1 MLWVSR
7 ADVSIHDC
15 TVRSRT
21 KDEIKSTTVIEGGDE
36 DYESMEGGAIAGP
49 GPSTMAS
56 RQAQRPPPS
65 HVHPSSEHPS
75 DAENERPHVTKH
87 HQQEMNHLADEL
99 EDLMGRDD
107 IAKVTDDLA
116 ESSIITQILEQVQ
129 STPQDLVEEEEWIEV
144 DRVLDGEEPS
154 SNGISPLRPIP
165 LTDPVDH
172 TRLHTVLENM
182 SRRIMKRR
190 VSRSHDWDMERF
202 KTPRPSPHLSPES
215 GSPPRSSPSKRSSP
229 FKALV
234 QAKSAFA
241 RRLKFRSS
249 PSEDE
254 VDDGNS
260 PTLEQTEHERATGT
274 VERPQVLPRSRS
286 DVKETVEGPETKA
299 DIPKDEI
306 PDVLFPHDSLITNLH
321 RFMRYS
327 SAAYGVG
334 ASL

>member
-1 MLWVSR
+1 M
-7 ADVSIHDC
+7 
-15 TVRSRT
+15 
-21 KDEIKSTTVIEGGDE
+21 EGGDE
-36 DYESMEGGAIAGP
+36 DYESMEAGAIAGP
-49 GPSTMAS
+49 GPSTTAS
-56 RQAQRPPPS
+56 RQAQRRPPS

-75 DAENERPHVTKH
+75 DAGNERPHVAKH

-107 IAKVTDDLA
+107 IAKVTDELA
-116 ESSIITQILEQVQ
+116 ESGIITQILEQVQ
-129 STPQDLVEEEEWIEV
+129 TTPQDLVEEEEWMEV
-144 DRVLDGEEPS
+144 DRVLDGQDTS
-154 SNGISPLRPIP
+154 SNGTSPLRPIP

-202 KTPRPSPHLSPES
+202 KTPRLSPHLSPES
-215 GSPPRSSPSKRSSP
+215 GSPPKSSPSKRSSP

-241 RRLKFRSS
+241 RRLRFRSS

-254 VDDGNS
+254 VDDDNR
-260 PTLEQTEHERATGT
+260 PDDILQQTQCERATGT
-274 VERPQVLPRSRS
+274 VDRPQALPRS
-286 DVKETVEGPETKA
+286 DHNQMVEGPETKA
-299 DIPKDEI
+299 DLPKDEI

-327 SAAYGVG
+327 SAAYGVS

>member
-1 MLWVSR
+1 LV
-7 ADVSIHDC
+7 DEPDDSIHDC
-15 TVRSRT
+15 TVRSRA
-21 KDEIKSTTVIEGGDE
+21 KDENKSTAGVEGGDE
-36 DYESMEGGAIAGP
+36 VNQSVEGGAIAGP

-56 RQAQRPPPS
+56 RQAQTTPPS
-65 HVHPSSEHPS
+65 PVHSTPHHSNDPETV
-75 DAENERPHVTKH
+75 RPHLAQH

-129 STPQDLVEEEEWIEV
+129 TTPQDLIEEEEWIEV
-144 DRVLDGEEPS
+144 DRVLDGEDIS
-154 SNGISPLRPIP
+154 SNGIAPLRPIP

-190 VSRSHDWDMERF
+190 VSRSHDWDMERS
-202 KTPRPSPHLSPES
+202 KTPKASPHLSPES
-215 GSPPRSSPSKRSSP
+215 GSPPKSSPSKRSSP

-241 RRLKFRSS
+241 RRLRFRSS
-249 PSEDE
+249 PTEDE
-254 VDDGNS
+254 EGYDD
-260 PTLEQTEHERATGT
+260 PTVNTSEQTEYERATET
-274 VERPQVLPRSRS
+274 VDPPITLPRSNQNE
-286 DVKETVEGPETKA
+286 VVEGPETKA
-299 DIPKDEI
+299 DLLEDEI
-306 PDVLFPHDSLITNLH
+306 PDMLFPHDSLITNLH

-327 SAAYGVG
+327 SAAYGV
-334 ASL
+334 SCSS